1 MEFTATLRR
10 PDPLGVGMKRREF
23 IGLVGGAAAWPGVA
37 RGQQSGVPVVGY
49 LVSGSANPFAEGAFE
64 RGLRAAGYVNGRNVS
79 IEFRRSDGDSDQ
91 LSALAADLVSRR
103 VSVIAAFGVTAAM
116 AARTA
121 TGTIPIVFTIGVDPV
136 KVGLVASLNLPGG
149 NITGTTTL
157 AAELGPKRLELLHE
171 LVPSAETIGLL
182 QNPTKKTAEVEER
195 TLQETAFNLGLKLFV
210 VNASTDSDF
219 ETAFSTLTR
228 RQIGALVIGP
238 DGFFATRVVQLAALS
253 VRHKVPTIFQ
263 FREFAEAGG
272 LVSYGGNF
280 SETSRQGGLYTGR
293 ILRGERPENLPVLQ
307 ATKAELFINMKTART
322 LGITFP
328 TALLVRAD
336 EVIE

>member
-1 MEFTATLRR
+1 
-10 PDPLGVGMKRREF
+10 MKRRQF
-23 IGLVGGAAAWPGVA
+23 IKLFGCAFAAWPVA
-37 RGQQSGVPVVGY
+37 VRAQQPRSENPLPVVGY
-49 LVSGSANPFAEGAFE
+49 LVSGSADPFAEAAFE
-64 RGLRAAGYVNGRNVS
+64 QGLRAAGYVNGRNVS
-79 IEFRRSDGDSDQ
+79 IEFRWSDGNTDQ
-91 LSALAADLVSRR
+91 LSALAADLVRRR

-116 AARTA
+116 AAKAA

-149 NITGTTTL
+149 NITGSTTL

-171 LVPSAETIGLL
+171 LVPSAETIGALL
-182 QNPTKKTAEVEER
+182 NPTKKTAEVEER
-195 TLQETAFNLGLKLFV
+195 TLQETASNLGLKLLV
-210 VNASTDSDF
+210 VSASTDSDL
-219 ETAFSTLTR
+219 ETAFSALAR
-228 RQIGALVIGP
+228 HQIGALVIGP
-238 DGFFATRVVQLAALS
+238 DSFFATRVVQLAALS
-253 VRHKVPTIFQ
+253 VRHKIPTIFQ

-280 SETSRQGGLYTGR
+280 SETSREGGLYAGR
-293 ILRGERPENLPVLQ
+293 ILRGEKPENLPVLQ